1 MREPIGGGG
10 CLTPGEQ
17 TKQREDQ
24 KQGGQDQNPGVPPRH
39 LLQLLPQPAGHQ
51 PPVLAGTSL
60 RRTARPRGRQSNASA
75 AIWQLWPPASPPS
88 AGFSGC
94 RVPGPLLR
102 HHIIQMPKM
111 HPHAEAAYRV
121 VSLAGGYFGV
131 EVVIP
136 ETHPTTVS
144 KFATEAEAEEWIA
157 RHKSRVQAEV
167 SAQRWFRRARPR

>member
-1 MREPIGGGG
+1 
-10 CLTPGEQ
+10 
-17 TKQREDQ
+17 
-24 KQGGQDQNPGVPPRH
+24 
-39 LLQLLPQPAGHQ
+39 
-51 PPVLAGTSL
+51 
-60 RRTARPRGRQSNASA
+60 
-75 AIWQLWPPASPPS
+75 
-88 AGFSGC
+88 
-94 RVPGPLLR
+94 
-102 HHIIQMPKM
+102 MPKM